1 MICSMVSISLITSTH
16 SVYVCFTFFHIPL
29 MIKYIYLILI
39 MITPIVKSVN
49 VKEYDF
55 KQSKDE

>member
-1 MICSMVSISLITSTH
+1 MFVLLSSI
-16 SVYVCFTFFHIPL
+16 YPL